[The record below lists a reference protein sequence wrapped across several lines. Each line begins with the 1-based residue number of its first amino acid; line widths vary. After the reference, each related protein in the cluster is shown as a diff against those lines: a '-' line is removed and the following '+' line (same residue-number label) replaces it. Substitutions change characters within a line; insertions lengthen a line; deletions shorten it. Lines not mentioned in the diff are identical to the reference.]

1 VSGTIQLDGEQWE
14 VDGFGVRDKSWGPRT
29 WQAPSGT
36 AAKSAGAGAVEQGC
50 FLNWFSMNFGA
61 DLALGGACGKTADGT
76 FVGKGWIQRG
86 DRTIGLDKVTMSTAY
101 DPGNP
106 LLHDTVR
113 LDAVDAEGA
122 AIVVDGTVTSICPT
136 KIPRR
141 DGITFVTVNRPDKLN
156 ALNDRTVEEL
166 DAAFA
171 AVAADPAVRGVI
183 LTGAGE
189 KAFVAGADIAELA
202 TQSPV
207 DGKERSIR
215 GQRVLD
221 RIERL
226 GKPVIAAVNGFA
238 LGGGCELAMA
248 CHVRVA
254 SESAKLGTPE
264 VKLGIMCGYAGTQR
278 LPRLVGKGRALEML
292 LTGEMVDAAEAL
304 RIGLVNR
311 VVPREKLL
319 AEAEGLM
326 RKMLANGPV
335 SLRFTLE
342 AVNDGLET
350 GFDEAERQEA
360 TLFGLIC
367 TTEDMKEGTK
377 AFLDK
382 RPARFQG
389 K

>member
-1 VSGTIQLDGEQWE
+1 MAYQNLL
-14 VDGFGVRDKSWGPRT
+14 
-29 WQAPSGT
+29 
-36 AAKSAGAGAVEQGC
+36 VE
-50 FLNWFSMNFGA
+50 
-61 DLALGGACGKTADGT
+61 T
-76 FVGKGWIQRG
+76 
-86 DRTIGLDKVTMSTAY
+86 
-101 DPGNP
+101 
-106 LLHDTVR
+106 
-113 LDAVDAEGA
+113 
-122 AIVVDGTVTSICPT
+122 
-136 KIPRR
+136 R
-141 DGITFVTVNRPDKLN
+141 DGVTFVTVNRPDKLN

-166 DAAFA
+166 GAAFA

-238 LGGGCELAMA
+238 LGGGSELAMA
-248 CHVRVA
+248 CHVRIA
-254 SESAKLGTPE
+254 SENAKLGTPE

-311 VVPREKLL
+311 VVGASELMNEARTLADQMAGNAPIATRYILDAVNRGLEMPF
-319 AEAEGLM
+319 AEA
-326 RKMLANGPV
+326 A
-335 SLRFTLE
+335 
-342 AVNDGLET
+342 AY
-350 GFDEAERQEA
+350 EA
-360 TLFGLIC
+360 TLFGLVAA
-367 TTEDMKEGTK
+367 TDDMREGTR
-377 AFLDK
+377 AFLEK
-382 RPARFQG
+382 RKPDFKGR
-389 K
+389 

>member
-1 VSGTIQLDGEQWE
+1 MAYQNLL
-14 VDGFGVRDKSWGPRT
+14 
-29 WQAPSGT
+29 
-36 AAKSAGAGAVEQGC
+36 VE
-50 FLNWFSMNFGA
+50 
-61 DLALGGACGKTADGT
+61 T
-76 FVGKGWIQRG
+76 R
-86 DRTIGLDKVTMSTAY
+86 
-101 DPGNP
+101 
-106 LLHDTVR
+106 
-113 LDAVDAEGA
+113 E
-122 AIVVDGTVTSICPT
+122 
-136 KIPRR
+136 
-141 DGITFVTVNRPDKLN
+141 GITFVTVNRPDKLN
-156 ALNDRTVEEL
+156 ALNDATVAEI

-238 LGGGCELAMA
+238 LGGGCELALA
-248 CHVRVA
+248 CHVRIA
-254 SESAKLGTPE
+254 SENAKLGTPE

-377 AFLDK
+377 AFLEK